1 MNRIL
6 VSNVD
11 LRNCLRANLLI
22 YSMVTTKEF
31 CVARFSANRAE
42 AVAAYR
48 FLGNQKVSPN
58 SLIEAITHK
67 ATSKMK
73 PGEHYLAIED
83 TTQLNFNKHKKRL
96 KKNTLGVI
104 GDNKSLGFFL
114 HPVLLVGILWGPI
127 GYGAIEIMD
136 RPVDRDPNKKANRK
150 NLPIEEK
157 ESYRWIK
164 ASQDINNKNINNSTV
179 TYVCDRE
186 ASFHQMFDR
195 IPGEY
200 AHILIRLKGKRIL
213 KTGNTEQILLE
224 APLKG
229 TKQIEIRG
237 DIRKNTTSRQA
248 KLEIRFVKV
257 TLEPKGKE
265 IQADGTKVTPNP
277 VEVYLIEAKEVN
289 SDVATPIHWVLVT
302 THPIETLE
310 QAEECIGWYEER
322 WYIETLFRLLKKEG
336 FKFENSELTTGDA
349 LKKQIILGLEAS
361 LQIMMLYIGYKKKSQ
376 APIEN
381 IFNHIEV
388 KAIEILTRKYEG
400 KTTKQKNPYPKGTV
414 SWGAWTIARM
424 GGWKGYETQR
434 PPGVLTFFEGLKLFN
449 NMLQGREALE
459 ELTTFK
465 T

>member
-1 MNRIL
+1 
-6 VSNVD
+6 
-11 LRNCLRANLLI
+11 
-22 YSMVTTKEF
+22 MVTTREF
-31 CVARFSANRAE
+31 CVARFSENRAE

-48 FLGNQKVSPN
+48 FLGNDKVSQD
-58 SLIEAITHK
+58 SLIDGITNE
-67 ATSKMK
+67 TISKMN
-73 PGEHYLAIED
+73 PDDHYLAIED

-96 KKNTLGVI
+96 KKDTLGVI
-104 GDNKSLGFFL
+104 GDNRSLGFFL
-114 HPVLLVGILWGPI
+114 HPVLLVDVNGGPI

-136 RPVDRDPNKKANRK
+136 RFPNIAPNKKENHK
-150 NLPIEEK
+150 NLPIEQK
-157 ESYRWIK
+157 ETFRWVRG
-164 ASQDINNKNINNSTV
+164 AEYLNNKNVHKSLV

-213 KTGNTEQILLE
+213 QSGNTEQLLLE

-237 DIRKNTTSRQA
+237 DIRKKTTSRQA
-248 KLEIRFVKV
+248 TLEIRFVKI
-257 TLEPKGKE
+257 TLQPKGKE
-265 IQADGTKVTPNP
+265 ILADGTKVDFKP
-277 VEVYLIEAKEVN
+277 VEVTLIEAKEVN
-289 SDVATPIHWVLVT
+289 SGVSKPIHWVLVT

-336 FKFENSELTTGDA
+336 FKFEDSELTSGNA
-349 LKKQIILGLEAS
+349 LKKQILLGLVAS

-381 IFNHIEV
+381 IFNPVEV

-400 KTTKQKNPYPKGTV
+400 KTAKQKNPYPKGTV

-424 GGWKGYETQR
+424 GGWKGYESQR
-434 PPGVLTFFEGLKLFN
+434 PPGVLTFFEGLKRFN
-449 NMLQGREALE
+449 NMLQGREALN
-459 ELTTFK
+459 ELPIFK